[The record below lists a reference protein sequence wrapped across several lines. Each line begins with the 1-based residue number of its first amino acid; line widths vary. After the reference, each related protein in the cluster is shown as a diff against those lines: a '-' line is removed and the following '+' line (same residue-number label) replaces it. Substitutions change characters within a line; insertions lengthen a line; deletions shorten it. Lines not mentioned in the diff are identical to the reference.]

1 MFFGKKYVTFSLA
14 AALLLGGAN
23 AGAASG
29 NDVERALAHIGG
41 GDPVAGQAKAR
52 ANNCFECHGERG
64 VSNASGYPDLAG
76 QHAGYL
82 AKQLR
87 DFRSGERKNPFMS
100 NIAGGL
106 DEADLPDIAAYFASQ
121 EKTRNGG
128 AGANPVARGL
138 FVNGDPGRN
147 ILACA
152 RCHGDAGQGAVAGG
166 VVYPRIGGQHMFY
179 LREQLLNWTMG
190 ARHNSPGRVMNKV
203 TDAMT
208 TDEIEALSKY
218 ISGL

>member
-1 MFFGKKYVTFSLA
+1 MFFAKKYASLGLLA
-14 AALLLGGAN
+14 AALLGGGA

-29 NDVERALAHIGG
+29 DDAARLG

-100 NIAGGL
+100 NIAGSL
-106 DEADLPDIAAYFASQ
+106 DEAGLPDIAAYFASQ
-121 EKTRNGG
+121 ETTRNGG
-128 AGANPVARGL
+128 AGADPVARDL

-152 RCHGDAGQGAVAGG
+152 RCHGEAGQDAVAGG

-190 ARHNSPGRVMNKV
+190 TRHNSPGRVMNKV